1 MAEEHKNSITGVEAL
16 QLASNLLQR
25 LHDRLADDN
34 KLDFSDW
41 LAIATETG
49 KEVFEEYTDEDDV

>member
-1 MAEEHKNSITGVEAL
+1 MAEDHKNSITGVEAL